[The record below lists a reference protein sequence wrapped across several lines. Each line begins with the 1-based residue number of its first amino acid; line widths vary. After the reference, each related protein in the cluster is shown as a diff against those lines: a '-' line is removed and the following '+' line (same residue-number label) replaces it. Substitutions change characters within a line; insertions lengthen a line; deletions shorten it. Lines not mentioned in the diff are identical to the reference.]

1 MATRIKLV
9 SNADVDAAFEDVGV
23 ALTPPNG
30 IKWTF
35 VEFSA
40 AFGPKAAPL
49 EGQARIKFDEEIYYD
64 IDSAVHNTLG
74 ALNQKSREIIAIDVV
89 QPHKLQVQAIA
100 DVANMAFDMQL
111 TLEESAVTP

>member
-9 SNADVDAAFEDVGV
+9 SNADVDQVFEDVGD
-23 ALTPPNG
+23 ALTPPNN

-40 AFGPKAAPL
+40 AFGPSAAII
-49 EGQARIKFDEEIYYD
+49 EGQARIKFDEEIYYT

-74 ALNQKSREIIAIDVV
+74 AKRHKNREIIAIDVV
-89 QPHKLQVQAIA
+89 QPHKLQVQAKGDA
-100 DVANMAFDMQL
+100 DNLAFDMQL
-111 TLEESAVTP
+111 VLEESAVTG